1 MAQLEVFL
9 MNIYSNYVQIF
20 TDASKIGIKVG
31 VAYVIPKLRVVEK
44 KRISDNLAVF
54 TGELVAIRLAL
65 LWVESCR
72 PNRVAIWSDSSSVL
86 ISLQGM
92 HSGSRPDIVY
102 EILHLQSRLQKSGIR
117 ITLGWVP
124 AHVGVVGNEAADKY
138 AKQAIKQEIEL
149 NISYSKAEV
158 KCIIKEKVKGIWQ
171 YMWDEES
178 TGSHQEEGMVTRMR
192 IGHTGLN
199 STLALVN
206 KHTDGLCECKSS
218 QETVEHYTT
227 MPTIPSATKHISQT
241 ATEGK
246 GFFRHHRHS
255 AKKFW

>member
-1 MAQLEVFL
+1 
-9 MNIYSNYVQIF
+9 
-20 TDASKIGIKVG
+20 
-31 VAYVIPKLRVVEK
+31 
-44 KRISDNLAVF
+44 
-54 TGELVAIRLAL
+54 
-65 LWVESCR
+65 
-72 PNRVAIWSDSSSVL
+72 
-86 ISLQGM
+86 M
-92 HSGSRPDIVY
+92 HSESRPDIVY

-138 AKQAIKQEIEL
+138 GKQAIKHKIEL

-178 TGSHQEEGMVTRMR
+178 TGRHLYNIQKQVGRGRATSTSHQEEGMVTRMR

-206 KHTDGLCECKSS
+206 NHTEGLWECKNS
-218 QETVEHYTT
+218 QESVEHAIQQCQLY
-227 MPTIPSATKHISQT
+227 HQQ
-241 ATEGK
+241 
-246 GFFRHHRHS
+246 
-255 AKKFW
+255 